1 MKNRLGKIAGVGF
14 GLLLMTAPVLAH
26 HGFDTE
32 YDASKKVKLNG
43 VINKVSW
50 TNPHMRVYIDV
61 ADKDG
66 KVTTW
71 NMELTSPN
79 SVQRQGWKKSDLV
92 PGDKVT
98 FEGYGGKIVESRGS
112 LSKITKQGEN
122 TPLFVAGGPEAA
134 REGRPV
140 ENDQAPCQG
149 CAGPRGAVPN
159 TTVVK

>member
-1 MKNRLGKIAGVGF
+1 
-14 GLLLMTAPVLAH
+14 LLLAVPVVAH

-32 YDASKKVKLNG
+32 YDPKKKVKMNG
-43 VINKVSW
+43 IVNKVSW

-61 ADKDG
+61 TDKDG

-79 SVQRQGWKKSDLV
+79 SVQRQGWEKSDLV

-98 FEGYGGKIVESRGS
+98 FEGYAGKIMENRGS
-112 LSKITKQGEN
+112 LSSITKQGEN
-122 TPLFVAGGPEAA
+122 IPLFVAGGPEAA

-140 ENDQAPCQG
+140 EKVESEELPCQG
-149 CAGPRGAVPN
+149 CAGPRRDVPAVPA
-159 TTVVK
+159 TK